1 MKQKYLDSK
10 DNEEVWS
17 DLWDIVTSH
26 ASIWKTSRQLNA
38 LPEDASMLSQIMKS
52 GGTSRQDYNR
62 SIREISWLEEHGQC
76 MDNIKVGQSEIPD
89 AGRGAFANRC
99 IPQGGLVAPAPL
111 IHIPDSKV
119 LKMYLP
125 RDGVDGKNNIVR
137 DLEGPVTFQLMM
149 NYCFGHGESTL
160 LLCPYGHLMGFI
172 NHSADRPNTKFQWGK
187 EMPHS
192 EWRQR
197 PINTWGEEDHSGLSF
212 DFVALRDI
220 DEDEEIL
227 IDYGEAWK
235 RAWQAHVR
243 RFVPREN
250 YIPAYELNEMQ
261 VYRTADEP
269 QFEGVLLWCRSHFFD
284 GKKDSECRILK
295 RVGEDRYMAQL
306 IGYKQCKKEGTAVV
320 EVQEILWSV
329 PADAFYFTD
338 LSYWRDHQRFDAFRR
353 PMMIPDELFPDIWKE
368 AI

>member
-1 MKQKYLDSK
+1 MKKQKYLDSK
-10 DNEEVWS
+10 GNEEVWS
-17 DLWDIVTSH
+17 DLWDVVTSH

-38 LPEDASMLSQIMKS
+38 LPEDSSMLIQIMKS

-89 AGRGAFANRC
+89 AGRGAFANRF
-99 IPQGGLVAPAPL
+99 IPQGSLVAPAPL
-111 IHIPDSKV
+111 IHIPDYKNVLAIYKALNNADDWRSRKGSK
-119 LKMYLP
+119 
-125 RDGVDGKNNIVR
+125 
-137 DLEGPVTFQLMM
+137 TFQLLM
-149 NYCFGHGESTL
+149 NYCFGHEQSTL
-160 LLCPYGHLMGFI
+160 LLCPYGHLTSFI
-172 NHSADRPNTKFQWGK
+172 NHSSDNLNAKIQWTR
-187 EMPHS
+187 EIRHP
-192 EWRQR
+192 EWMEG
-197 PINTWGEEDHSGLSF
+197 PTNKWGRTLHSGLSF

-250 YIPAYELNEMQ
+250 YSPAYELNEIQ
-261 VYRTADEP
+261 VYRTEDEP
-269 QFEGVLLWCRSHFFD
+269 QFEGVLLWCRSHFID
-284 GKKDSECRILK
+284 GIKDSECRILK

-306 IGYKQCKKEGTAVV
+306 IGYKPYKKECMTVV
-320 EVQEILWSV
+320 EEQEVLWNV

-338 LSYWRDHQRFDAFRR
+338 LPYWRDHQNFDAFRR
-353 PMMIPDELFPDIWKE
+353 PMIIPDELFPDIWKE